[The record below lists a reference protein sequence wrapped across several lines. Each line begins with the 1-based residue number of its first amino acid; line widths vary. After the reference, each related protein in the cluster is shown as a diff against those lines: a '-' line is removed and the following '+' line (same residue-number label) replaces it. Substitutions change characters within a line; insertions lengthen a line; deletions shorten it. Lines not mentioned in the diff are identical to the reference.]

1 MKAPDKIYLQVCG
14 TCPLEGVE
22 CERCNFDGLEEVT
35 WSIDKVFDKDVAYI
49 RNDALLEWAKEK
61 VALYERKMQEF
72 EQGSEYEVDAYR
84 QIVEK
89 LNSL

>member
-35 WSIDKVFDKDVAYI
+35 WSTDKVFDKDVEFI
-49 RNDALLEWAKEK
+49 RKDALLEW
-61 VALYERKMQEF
+61 LQ
-72 EQGSEYEVDAYR
+72 QGFDWIKNPVISVQ
-84 QIVEK
+84 QIIDK

>member
-35 WSIDKVFDKDVAYI
+35 WSTDKVFDKDVEFIRKEAVLALVDKLYDEAPSYDDSRVYLGRAYELI
-49 RNDALLEWAKEK
+49 K
-61 VALYERKMQEF
+61 
-72 EQGSEYEVDAYR
+72 
-84 QIVEK
+84 
-89 LNSL
+89 SL

>member
-1 MKAPDKIYLQVCG
+1 MKAPDEIYLQVCG

-35 WSIDKVFDKDVAYI
+35 WSTDKVFDKDVEYI
-49 RNDALLEWAKEK
+49 RKNALLEWLNGK
-61 VALYERKMQEF
+61 VYEHNEDRFDDGFNAAM
-72 EQGSEYEVDAYR
+72 G
-84 QIVEK
+84 QIIDK